1 MTAEQK
7 VYRWAEIWA
16 ERLVA
21 WKENNLV
28 ARMESTPGAWKVD
41 ERVASMVFLL
51 AEWSVEGWVLKQVI
65 LVASPMDE

>member
-1 MTAEQK
+1 MDFESVGAIGKKSAEEK
-7 VYRWAEIWA
+7 VASS
-16 ERLVA
+16 
-21 WKENNLV
+21 V